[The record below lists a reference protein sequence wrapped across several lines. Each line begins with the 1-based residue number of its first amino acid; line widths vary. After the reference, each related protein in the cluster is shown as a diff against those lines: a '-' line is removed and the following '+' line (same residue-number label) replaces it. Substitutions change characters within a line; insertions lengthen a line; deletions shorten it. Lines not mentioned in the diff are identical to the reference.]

1 MQYLIREF
9 TDSTGYI
16 HTDIES
22 TYKRNSLYCGGGSKE
37 QALKVYKAQRQKEA
51 LMSVIKGYKN
61 LRSDCLMI
69 KRILKI
75 WFIIGMY
82 ELSKYLT
89 NELIV
94 KLQSE
99 DDIDTAPKD
108 FASESD
114 QTDLNGVK
122 R

>member
-1 MQYLIREF
+1 
-9 TDSTGYI
+9 
-16 HTDIES
+16 
-22 TYKRNSLYCGGGSKE
+22 
-37 QALKVYKAQRQKEA
+37 
-51 LMSVIKGYKN
+51 
-61 LRSDCLMI
+61 MI

-99 DDIDTAPKD
+99 DDVDTAPKD
-108 FASESD
+108 YVAMKEIGEGVSKGIEIEVSRIKEGAKKVDENSESD
-114 QTDLNGVK
+114 FALNGDQADLNGVSK
-122 R
+122 

>member
-1 MQYLIREF
+1 MMF
-9 TDSTGYI
+9 
-16 HTDIES
+16 
-22 TYKRNSLYCGGGSKE
+22 
-37 QALKVYKAQRQKEA
+37 
-51 LMSVIKGYKN
+51 
-61 LRSDCLMI
+61 

-99 DDIDTAPKD
+99 DVIDTALKD
-108 FASESD
+108 FASEWD
-114 QTDLNGVK
+114 QIDLNRIKAEVSE
-122 R
+122 